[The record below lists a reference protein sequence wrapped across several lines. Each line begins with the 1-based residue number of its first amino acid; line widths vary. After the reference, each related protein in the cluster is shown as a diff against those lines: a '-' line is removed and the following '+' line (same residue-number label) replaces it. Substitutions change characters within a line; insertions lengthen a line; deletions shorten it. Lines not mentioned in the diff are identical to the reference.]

1 MFRPHIPTV
10 EELANGTIFLCSFAK
25 QALTRIY
32 TGPSPRYSYY
42 APEDTVLF
50 YGFVI
55 PRKVFNPTI
64 HSLYRELVNTR
75 IDPAS
80 NGFASLDVS
89 DSLRIAC
96 GVPTAAFRPVRRSR
110 EQPTEMMMCIGS
122 NLKPFS
128 LSVSSVNAL
137 AKQLGVEPSSA
148 EWCFSN
154 RMRHSFYGETES
166 TDEESTDDDSTN
178 GPVTDEELVEVATID
193 VSDGQ
198 EVGGLERGGEGGSTE
213 LVEKTPYVS
222 K

>member
-1 MFRPHIPTV
+1 M
-10 EELANGTIFLCSFAK
+10 
-25 QALTRIY
+25 
-32 TGPSPRYSYY
+32 SPRYSYH

-55 PRKVFNPTI
+55 QRKDFNPTV

-89 DSLRIAC
+89 DALRTTC

-128 LSVSSVNAL
+128 LSVSVVNAL
-137 AKQLGVEPSSA
+137 AKKLGVEPSSA

-154 RMRHSFYGETES
+154 RMRHSFYGETGS

-178 GPVTDEELVEVATID
+178 GPVTDEELADFAATFD

-198 EVGGLERGGEGGSTE
+198 GFERGGEGEGAE
-213 LVEKTPYVS
+213 LVQKMPYGS